1 MNTLYMRFIVFG
13 LILFI
18 YSCGNKKTEVTNE
31 NVVQKD
37 SLVKIDLT
45 NSENKIIYVPS
56 NIKVL
61 DTTLFSNRNF
71 SKFKE
76 SIEAL
81 EDLNKITIDE
91 YLFAAIV
98 ASSAVINSQLPKD
111 FEIPAVKSRLRVVKT
126 NLLKSRFYAQQ
137 EDMESLT
144 KTLDEVF
151 GSYNILLKRI
161 DDLIVSEEENQEN
174 EFEVN
179 KRIKPERK
187 ELLKN

>member
-1 MNTLYMRFIVFG
+1 MNTLYMRFILFCF
-13 LILFI
+13 ILFI

>member
-1 MNTLYMRFIVFG
+1 MRFIVFG
-13 LILFI
+13 FLLFI

>member
-1 MNTLYMRFIVFG
+1 M
-13 LILFI
+13 
-18 YSCGNKKTEVTNE
+18 
-31 NVVQKD
+31 
-37 SLVKIDLT
+37 
-45 NSENKIIYVPS
+45 
-56 NIKVL
+56 
-61 DTTLFSNRNF
+61 
-71 SKFKE
+71 
-76 SIEAL
+76 
-81 EDLNKITIDE
+81 
-91 YLFAAIV
+91 FAAIV

>member
-1 MNTLYMRFIVFG
+1 MNTLYIRFIVFG
-13 LILFI
+13 FLLFI

-31 NVVQKD
+31 NIVQED

-45 NSENKIIYVPS
+45 NSENKIIYLPS

-151 GSYNILLKRI
+151 ESYNILSKRI

-174 EFEVN
+174 EFELN

>member
-1 MNTLYMRFIVFG
+1 MNTLYIRFIVFG
-13 LILFI
+13 FLLFI

-31 NVVQKD
+31 NIVQED

-45 NSENKIIYVPS
+45 NSENKIIYLPS

-151 GSYNILLKRI
+151 ESYNILLKRI

-174 EFEVN
+174 EFELN

>member
-13 LILFI
+13 FILFI

-161 DDLIVSEEENQEN
+161 DDLIVSEKENQEN

>member
-13 LILFI
+13 FLLFI

-98 ASSAVINSQLPKD
+98 ASSAVITSQLPKD

>member
-13 LILFI
+13 FLLFI

-81 EDLNKITIDE
+81 QDLNKITIDE

>member
-13 LILFI
+13 FILFI

-31 NVVQKD
+31 NIVQED

-45 NSENKIIYVPS
+45 NSENKIIYLPS

-151 GSYNILLKRI
+151 ESYNILLKRI

-174 EFEVN
+174 EFELN

>member
-1 MNTLYMRFIVFG
+1 MNTLYIRFIVFG
-13 LILFI
+13 FLLFI

-45 NSENKIIYVPS
+45 NSENKIIYLPS

-151 GSYNILLKRI
+151 ESYNILLKRI

-174 EFEVN
+174 EFELN

>member
-1 MNTLYMRFIVFG
+1 MNTLYIRFIVFG
-13 LILFI
+13 FLLFI

-31 NVVQKD
+31 NIVQED

-45 NSENKIIYVPS
+45 NSENKIIYLPS

-126 NLLKSRFYAQQ
+126 NLLKSRFYSQQ

-151 GSYNILLKRI
+151 ESYNILLKRI

>member
-13 LILFI
+13 FLLFI

>member
-13 LILFI
+13 FLLFI

-61 DTTLFSNRNF
+61 DTTLFRNRNF
-71 SKFKE
+71 SKFKK

-81 EDLNKITIDE
+81 QDLNKITIDE

-98 ASSAVINSQLPKD
+98 ASSAVINSQLQKD

-151 GSYNILLKRI
+151 ESYNILLKRI

>member
-1 MNTLYMRFIVFG
+1 MNTLYMRFIVFCF
-13 LILFI
+13 LLFI

-81 EDLNKITIDE
+81 QDLNKITIDE

-98 ASSAVINSQLPKD
+98 ASSAVINSQLQKD

-151 GSYNILLKRI
+151 ESYNILLKRI

-179 KRIKPERK
+179 KRIKSERK

>member
-13 LILFI
+13 FLLFI

-98 ASSAVINSQLPKD
+98 ASSAVINSQLQKD

-151 GSYNILLKRI
+151 ESYNILLKRI

>member
-13 LILFI
+13 FILFI

-31 NVVQKD
+31 NIVQED

-151 GSYNILLKRI
+151 ESYNILLKRI

>member
-1 MNTLYMRFIVFG
+1 MNTLYTRFIVFG
-13 LILFI
+13 FILFI

>member
-13 LILFI
+13 FLLFI

-161 DDLIVSEEENQEN
+161 DDLIVSEKENQEN

>member
-13 LILFI
+13 FILFI

-98 ASSAVINSQLPKD
+98 ASSTVITSQLPKD

>member
-13 LILFI
+13 FILFI

-71 SKFKE
+71 SKFRCQFSQKYDDK
-76 SIEAL
+76 SQKNL
-81 EDLNKITIDE
+81 EK
-91 YLFAAIV
+91 
-98 ASSAVINSQLPKD
+98 
-111 FEIPAVKSRLRVVKT
+111 FEINKLPLYIQN
-126 NLLKSRFYAQQ
+126 NLQ
-137 EDMESLT
+137 EF
-144 KTLDEVF
+144 K
-151 GSYNILLKRI
+151 NWI
-161 DDLIVSEEENQEN
+161 D
-174 EFEVN
+174 
-179 KRIKPERK
+179 
-187 ELLKN
+187 

>member
-13 LILFI
+13 FILFI

-151 GSYNILLKRI
+151 CSYNILLKRI

>member
-13 LILFI
+13 FLLFI

-31 NVVQKD
+31 NIVQKD

-151 GSYNILLKRI
+151 ESYNILLKRI

>member
-13 LILFI
+13 FILFI